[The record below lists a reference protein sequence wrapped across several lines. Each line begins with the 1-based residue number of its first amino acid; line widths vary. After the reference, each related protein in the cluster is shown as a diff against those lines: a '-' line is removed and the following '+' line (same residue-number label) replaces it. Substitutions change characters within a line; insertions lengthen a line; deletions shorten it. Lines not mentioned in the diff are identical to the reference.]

1 MRIMSDM
8 ALKDFLKTLFIYI
21 EQNFEDNPFTHG
33 LVYIFKQQGDFRAEM
48 EFLVARN

>member
-1 MRIMSDM
+1 MSNM

-21 EQNFEDNPFTHG
+21 KQNFEDNPFTHS
-33 LVYIFKQQGDFRAEM
+33 LVYIFKQQGDFRAET